1 MRRSYDTSDVP
12 LVHYTGY
19 HINTEHIGLI
29 QGVASDIFPGIA
41 AGCCIGY
48 YIGCLSEHLI
58 RY

>member
-19 HINTEHIGLI
+19 YINTEHIGLM

-41 AGCCIGY
+41 PGVVSGITSGVCQNI
-48 YIGCLSEHLI
+48 
-58 RY
+58 